1 MRLLLALREINWIA
15 VIALMASIAAVII
28 TYTTNPP
35 LTGPTIAL
43 AAIALAKLSERD

>member
-1 MRLLLALREINWIA
+1 MRLLLALREINWLA
-15 VIALMASIAAVII
+15 VIALLAAIAAVII

-43 AAIALAKLSERD
+43 AAIALATLSGRD